1 MPNIQSR
8 RQVDVLV
15 DCVDTAPEWRSMATP
30 HAERFD
36 ALILPHLD
44 DAYTLACYLLRDE
57 HDAQDVVQDA
67 ALRAFRYF
75 DGYHGGDARAWFMA
89 IVRNC
94 CLTWQRRHR
103 HDRLTTPLAP
113 QHASAARESREADDQ
128 AIEESDRAAIN
139 RAVAELPVEFR
150 EVIILR
156 EVQGMPYAQISTVV
170 GVPIG
175 TVMSRLSR
183 GRKRLASILGTSLEA
198 S

>member
-1 MPNIQSR
+1 
-8 RQVDVLV
+8 
-15 DCVDTAPEWRSMATP
+15 MAQ
-30 HAERFD
+30 HQLERFE

-44 DAYTLACYLLRDE
+44 DAYTLARYLLRNE

-75 DGYHGGDARAWFMA
+75 DRYRDGDPRAWFLA

-94 CLTWQRRHR
+94 CFTSRRRQRG
-103 HDRLTTPLAP
+103 DRLTISFDDDLAP
-113 QHASAARESREADDQ
+113 VVEGSSATDAVAIAR
-128 AIEESDRAAIN
+128 SDRAALE
-139 RAVAELPVEFR
+139 RAVGSLPLEFR
-150 EVIILR
+150 EVVVLR
-156 EVQGMPYAQISTVV
+156 EVQGMSYAQIATVI

-183 GRKRLASILGTSLEA
+183 ARTRLAAALGAGAREA

>member
-1 MPNIQSR
+1 
-8 RQVDVLV
+8 
-15 DCVDTAPEWRSMATP
+15 MAQ
-30 HAERFD
+30 HHRERFE

-44 DAYTLACYLLRDE
+44 DAYTLARYLLRNE

-75 DGYHGGDARAWFMA
+75 DRYRDGDPRAWFLA

-94 CLTWQRRHR
+94 CFTWRRRHR
-103 HDRLTTPLAP
+103 SDRLTISFDDEVAPALEGSTATDALAIA
-113 QHASAARESREADDQ
+113 Q
-128 AIEESDRAAIN
+128 SDRAALE
-139 RAVAELPVEFR
+139 RAVGSLPIEFR
-150 EVIILR
+150 EVVVLR
-156 EVQGMPYAQISTVV
+156 EVQGMSYSQIAAVI

-183 GRKRLASILGTSLEA
+183 ARMRLAAALGAGAKEA